1 MSASIAAIAGAA
13 ALTLTLSL
21 SILLTLLHRLFMSQ
35 FRHNSETPSS
45 DCSTTPPALPQ
56 GARQFGIEELEQA
69 TMHFNHTNLIGSG
82 TFGPVFK
89 GLLCDG
95 TVVAIKRRQAPPR
108 QDFVQQVNI
117 IN

>member
-21 SILLTLLHRLFMSQ
+21 SLLLRFFMSQ

-89 GLLCDG
+89 GLLRDG